1 MEEYVLKPVI
11 MPPDAPTLM
20 WSTRAIGYTTP
31 AAVADLIDN
40 SISAN
45 ASMISIQF
53 MSGENSYVSILDNGN
68 GMSSNDLR
76 LAMKYGSG
84 NPWQERSASDLG
96 RFGLGLKTASLSQCR
111 CLTVVSKRNSIMSAY
126 CWDLDHV
133 IASQNWELLELD
145 ENEIKNLPQIDK
157 LFSLREG
164 TVVIWDKLDK
174 IFAGDEDKEKG
185 LLEKIK
191 EVEEHLALTFHRYLQ
206 GEPGINK
213 LTITSNGVPI
223 RPLDPFFINKSDEMP
238 AEQINVPY
246 NNSKGEIVSDKV
258 IVTPYILPFSD
269 SLSQDEL
276 TTLGGKEGLLKN
288 QGFYIYRN
296 KRLIVAA
303 DWFRLTRKTD
313 LTKLCRVKVD
323 IPNSLDDIWTID
335 VKKSMA
341 IPPEVVLKNLR
352 RIVSPI
358 IKAGK
363 RKYKFRATKELSSEK
378 LHIWVPKET
387 RDGMVY
393 NINPDYPILKDIM
406 GELHNK
412 RKMHTFLRLL
422 EQNLPVNAIHTDFY
436 DDRKFAFEDVD
447 VAFQNIMKNLH
458 ELLSDIAPEQREDE
472 FNELMSIMPF
482 AEYDIKFEDLE
493 DF

>member
-1 MEEYVLKPVI
+1 

-40 SISAN
+40 SISAD
-45 ASMISIQF
+45 ASEVYIQF
-53 MSGENSYVSILDNGN
+53 MSGENSYISILDNGK
-68 GMSSNDLR
+68 GMASKDLR
-76 LAMKYGSG
+76 VAMKYGSG

-111 CLTVVSKRNSIMSAY
+111 QLTVVSKRESSISAY

-133 IASQNWELLELD
+133 KDSQSWELLELD
-145 ENEIKNLPQIDK
+145 EDEIKDLPQMDK
-157 LFSLREG
+157 VYAITEG
-164 TVVIWDKLDK
+164 TLVIWSKLDK
-174 IFAGDEDKEKG
+174 IFAGDEDKEHG
-185 LLEKIK
+185 LLIKIK

-206 GEPGINK
+206 GEPGIKK

-223 RPLDPFFINKSDEMP
+223 RPIDPFFISKSDEMP
-238 AEQINVPY
+238 AEKIVVPYINVEGK
-246 NNSKGEIVSDKV
+246 NALDKV

-276 TTLGGKEGLLKN
+276 TELGGKEGLIKN

-323 IPNSLDDIWTID
+323 MPNTLDDIWTID

-352 RIVSPI
+352 RIVTPI
-358 IKAGK
+358 IRAGK
-363 RKYKFRATKELSSEK
+363 RKYKFRATKERSTERLQ
-378 LHIWVPKET
+378 LWVSQET
-387 RDGMVY
+387 RKGILY
-393 NINPDYPILKDIM
+393 NINPEYPILKDIM
-406 GELHNK
+406 EELHNK
-412 RKMHTFLRLL
+412 RKLQIFLRLI

-436 DDRKFAFEDVD
+436 DDRKFAFEDID
-447 VAFQNIMKNLH
+447 TAFQNIIANLR
-458 ELLSDIAPEQREDE
+458 ELLGDVNPDQREEE
-472 FNELMSIMPF
+472 FNELMTIMPF
-482 AEYDIKFEDLE
+482 AEYDIKFEDLGE
-493 DF
+493 F